1 MNFSIWDGSVL
12 LENLEIKPSLFDAMP
27 VPYILHYGKV
37 GRIFIDLPSMIN
49 LMSGP
54 LTIEISDVFIF
65 IKPKDF
71 SLWNEAV
78 EIQAFIE
85 KTLSFLDKYEAYLTE
100 STQMEQ
106 QSPGMMANLV
116 SKIIDNV

>member
-12 LENLEIKPSLFDAMP
+12 LENLEIKSSIFDAMP

-65 IKPKDF
+65 IKPKGLDQ
-71 SLWNEAV
+71 WRDDV
-78 EIQAFIE
+78 EI
-85 KTLSFLDKYEAYLTE
+85 KAYIDNTE
-100 STQMEQ
+100 SLLE
-106 QSPGMMANLV
+106 SLEV
-116 SKIIDNV
+116 